1 MPQKHTW
8 NYTQYYSTTMIKLG
22 IEATSLCTPNR
33 SGIANYTFNL
43 INALLENQEFKT
55 EFDLKLLYKLSRY
68 KKRNYRYL
76 PFEDVAR
83 WHFNQILPLQ
93 KNTDIVH
100 SPDSILIDW
109 KKPKKIVTIHDLAIY
124 KTENQLKDYTSAEF
138 RAKNFAFLKRV
149 AKEADAILTVSECTK
164 SDFLELFDYKPE
176 QIIVTHLGFRLPAT
190 IASNDTLIKRF
201 SISPKN
207 YLLFAGL
214 ISVRKN
220 IVNLLKAYKKSGV
233 YQEYKLVLA
242 GSFGMGHQTI
252 MDEITNLGIAEH
264 VILPGFVSDAELAA
278 LYANAKAF
286 LFPTYYEGFGLP
298 IVEAM
303 MYGIPVM
310 IGDRGAAPE
319 IAGQHALQ
327 VNPFDIDSISN
338 GIVRTINTTEL
349 QIAAARAHA
358 AQYTWNNCAQKTIKV
373 YQSLIG

>member
-100 SPDSILIDW
+100 SPDSIFIDW

-233 YQEYKLVLA
+233 YQENKLVLA

-264 VILPGFVSDAELAA
+264 VILPGFVSDTELAA

-303 MYGIPVM
+303 TYGIPLM

-319 IAGQHALQ
+319 IAGQHAVQ

>member
-1 MPQKHTW
+1 
-8 NYTQYYSTTMIKLG
+8 MIKLG

-55 EFDLKLLYKLSRY
+55 DFDLKLWYKLSRY

-124 KTENQLKDYTSAEF
+124 KKENQLKDYTSAEF
-138 RAKNFAFLKRV
+138 KAKNFLFLKRV

-164 SDFLELFDYKPE
+164 KDFLELFDYKPE
-176 QIIVTHLGFRLPAT
+176 QIIVTHLGFRLPST
-190 IASNDTLIKRF
+190 KASNDTLIKRF
-201 SISPKN
+201 SISPKK
-207 YLLFAGL
+207 YVLFAGL

-233 YQEYKLVLA
+233 FKEYKLVLA
-242 GSFGMGHQTI
+242 GGFGMGHQTI
-252 MDEITNLGIAEH
+252 LDEITNLGIVEQ

-303 MYGIPVM
+303 TYGIPVM

-319 IAGQHALQ
+319 IAGQHAVQ
-327 VNPFDIDSISN
+327 VNPFEIDSISK
-338 GIVRTINTTEL
+338 GIVKTIDSTEL
-349 QIAAARAHA
+349 QIAAASAHA

>member
-1 MPQKHTW
+1 
-8 NYTQYYSTTMIKLG
+8 MIKLG

>member
-100 SPDSILIDW
+100 SPDSIFIDW